1 MRFLATPSI
10 SPNMRIA
17 LILLMSA
24 VSLFIVSHYV
34 LEAMRY
40 GVTPQ
45 QVTAAVAGDEELFID
60 PLPFEELLLQVH
72 MNLFFIFLL
81 LGIVGATYIR
91 LFAERRST
99 RTIILLLG
107 ISSLTAQPIFLLITV
122 AGNSAAALWLALTLV
137 WHLAAFAAALFCIRA
152 LSKGSK

>member
-1 MRFLATPSI
+1 MRFLATSSI

-45 QVTAAVAGDEELFID
+45 QVTAAVTGDEELFID

-99 RTIILLLG
+99 RTLILLLG
-107 ISSLTAQPIFLLITV
+107 ASSLTAQPIFLLIPV
-122 AGNSAAALWLALTLV
+122 AGDSAAALWLVLTLV
-137 WHLAAFAAALFCIRA
+137 WHLAAFVAALFCIWTLAR
-152 LSKGSK
+152 GSK

>member
-1 MRFLATPSI
+1 MRFLATSSI

-24 VSLFIVSHYV
+24 ISLFIVSHYV

-45 QVTAAVAGDEELFID
+45 QVISAVTGDEDLFID

-99 RTIILLLG
+99 RTLILLLG
-107 ISSLTAQPIFLLITV
+107 ASSLTAQPIFLLIPV
-122 AGNSAAALWLALTLV
+122 AGKIAAALWLVLTLV